1 MDPNT
6 KDVLY
11 VGLANSRCNELSCIH
26 DDEHVLI
33 FKLYVGIAQGCTT
46 MQGSDPVLHIAIREK
61 RVENVKI
68 LLKYR
73 GDPNLIDAFG
83 TSPLHKAA
91 SEGSLP
97 CVKCCLSVRLTRN
110 LRTGYICTDCNVD
123 RDLKSCTFE

>member
-73 GDPNLIDAFG
+73 ADPNLINAFG
-83 TSPLHKAA
+83 TSPLHKTV

-97 CVKCCLSVRLTRN
+97 CVKLLLECKL
-110 LRTGYICTDCNVD
+110 
-123 RDLKSCTFE
+123 